1 MGLASLKQGSMPS
14 TDFAREF
21 EHRAL
26 DANMTEAEAKS
37 AMLQALAPQTLE
49 RLDLFIQS
57 RTTETMPHEGG
68 IERLARISYRD
79 IHGFL
84 RQSHVSDI
92 AAKGSGC
99 TRLT

>member
-1 MGLASLKQGSMPS
+1 
-14 TDFAREF
+14 
-21 EHRAL
+21 
-26 DANMTEAEAKS
+26 
-37 AMLQALAPQTLE
+37 
-49 RLDLFIQS
+49 
-57 RTTETMPHEGG
+57 MPHEGG